1 MSDTHKPY
9 LRFLHSEELRKKT
22 IQVLETLEQTD
33 DPTQYR
39 NRLGDLVVELTNA
52 GMDYFF
58 IKPLKLAK
66 VGFVTQKSARLG
78 MAGTR
83 RVMGP
88 IIRRIV
94 GGMDKSQLL
103 IICDYIR
110 QLMK

>member
-1 MSDTHKPY
+1 MSDNPKPH

-22 IQVLETLEQTD
+22 IEVLERLEQTE

-39 NRLGDLVVELTNA
+39 DALGDLVVELTNT

-58 IKPLKLAK
+58 IKPLELAK
-66 VGFVTQKSARLG
+66 VGIVTQKSANLG

-83 RVMGP
+83 RVIGP
-88 IIRRIV
+88 IIRRII

-103 IICDYIR
+103 IICGYIR
-110 QLMK
+110 QLMH